1 MKHYEH
7 VQIFEFDKLNYES
20 IENKINASKMD
31 IKFDIDILKS
41 IMTSFKEEFLVSQKE
56 DISIFVTIQ
65 ITNKT
70 KKEIY
75 IEFDSKE
82 VIAPHISI
90 IKKKYEI
97 TKRLDEFKHE
107 NPKKMFIGFMDK
119 LMGEE
124 TCSLSDKNYEVISH
138 DTNKKIP
145 IILKN
150 AKWIEKLIKSPDK
163 LYTSIIKNGIY
174 THEKRVTSGMFLI
187 DYNKY
192 VIRVRTKLKHEVLNT
207 KESVLCIKME
217 LSSPIYCEITIYDQT
232 IVIYKK
238 DLDKI
243 KITNVQKAICAL
255 MAMKGFEIDSF
266 EEFYD
271 VLLIEEMK
279 LI

>member
-1 MKHYEH
+1 MRHYEH

-20 IENKINASKMD
+20 IENKLNTSKMD
-31 IKFDIDILKS
+31 IKFDINILKS

-90 IKKKYEI
+90 IKKKYVI
-97 TKRLDEFKHE
+97 IKRLDEFKSE
-107 NPKKMFIGFMDK
+107 NPRKMFVGFMDK

-124 TCSLSDKNYEVISH
+124 TCSLSDKNYEVFSH
-138 DTNKKIP
+138 DTNQKMP

-150 AKWIEKLIKSPDK
+150 AKWIEALIKSPYK
-163 LYTSIIKNGIY
+163 LYNAIVENGIY
-174 THEKRVTSGMFLI
+174 THEKRVNAGMFII

-192 VIRVRTKLKHEVLNT
+192 VIRVRTKLKHEVLNK

-238 DLDKI
+238 DLDQI
-243 KITNVQKAICAL
+243 KLANVQKAICAL

-279 LI
+279 LV